1 VSDLIC
7 SERHLILHLT
17 SQWSLSIIGLT
28 ASVKRK
34 YSLLWQIVWYF
45 VWHLKSK
52 GFSYEKKNVDR
63 SIKSFTFKKVLKR
76 IPYLF
81 VWCNPKFPIELL
93 LLDHTPVSIHLL
105 YINSLV
111 HISNRLKKSSHSCCL
126 EFPTGDTRKTH
137 HKHHFLDRS
146 K

>member
-1 VSDLIC
+1 MVTIDHWTNGI
-7 SERHLILHLT
+7 SETEIFT
-17 SQWSLSIIGLT
+17 VMADSMI
-28 ASVKRK
+28 
-34 YSLLWQIVWYF
+34 YF

-137 HKHHFLDRS
+137 HKHHFSNRS